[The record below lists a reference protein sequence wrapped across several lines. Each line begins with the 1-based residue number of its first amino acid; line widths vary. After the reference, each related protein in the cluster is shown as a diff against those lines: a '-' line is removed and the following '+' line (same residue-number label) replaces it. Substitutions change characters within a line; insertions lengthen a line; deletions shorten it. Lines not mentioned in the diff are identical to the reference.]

1 MRHGLLAKNVV
12 TGLRK
17 NKGRRLTRFLS
28 VEELARLYAV
38 MDEHVADC
46 PRTERKQGRDIV
58 RLLILTGCRRSE
70 ILRLRWGEID
80 GDQLRIKDS
89 KTGRCDIQL
98 CAEARDILH
107 RQARDGG
114 LYVFPSTLVRDAPVT
129 KIDSFWYA
137 VRQRARLDVF
147 DAAPMT
153 LQRGDRIRWTR
164 NDNERGLINAHQ
176 AEVTDITVESNGQ
189 SIRMRTDD
197 GRNLS
202 LGHSDPQLGHC
213 DYARASTAHGAQ
225 GRTAGQVIA
234 VMDSDHAALSN

>member
-1 MRHGLLAKNVV
+1 LNFAVRHGLLAKNVV

-46 PRTERKQGRDIV
+46 PCTERKQGRDIV
-58 RLLILTGCRRSE
+58 RLLILTGCRRIE
-70 ILRLRWGEID
+70 ILRLRWDEID

-107 RQARDGG
+107 QQARNGG

-153 LQRGDRIRWTR
+153 LQRGDRG
-164 NDNERGLINAHQ
+164 DGLR
-176 AEVTDITVESNGQ
+176 S
-189 SIRMRTDD
+189 
-197 GRNLS
+197 
-202 LGHSDPQLGHC
+202 C
-213 DYARASTAHGAQ
+213 RAQ
-225 GRTAGQVIA
+225 
-234 VMDSDHAALSN
+234 